1 MFGATRTHLFVFM
14 GLAWLAACATTDLEP
29 LSGYE
34 PDTLRLEEE
43 ENELWAA
50 SERFER
56 HLERKDALYR
66 DEALQDYLNGVAARL
81 LSATLRDPTLRPRV
95 RVVKDPHVN
104 AFVLPNGALYM
115 TTGLLARLENEAQA
129 ATILGH
135 ELVHYLNRHALKEA
149 RTEQNT
155 AGIAAVVGILM
166 AGITGPYAVQQVAA
180 ASIAGYSR
188 DLEAEAD
195 VEGFRLMQGAG
206 YDPKEAPRTF
216 EHLLRLSEEEGSEHP
231 GIFASHPKLRERRD
245 MMRLLAT
252 AEHDRRPPQSTPV
265 VGAATYMAKVET
277 LLLDNAA
284 LDIQRGR
291 HETAGAAIERHLS
304 LNPRSAR
311 AHFLRGENIRMSPED
326 DETAAKAIAA
336 YRRSTSLPDTPG
348 EAYRELG
355 LMYRSMGR
363 DDEAT
368 TAFQQ
373 YLSAKP
379 GAVDAPIIRSYVSER
394 SSQVRE

>member
-1 MFGATRTHLFVFM
+1 MFGARWACLFVLM

-29 LSGYE
+29 LSSYE
-34 PDTLRLEEE
+34 PDTLQLDEE

-56 HLERKDALYR
+56 HLERRHALYA
-66 DEALQDYLNGVAARL
+66 DEALQAYLNGIAERL
-81 LSATLRDPTLRPRV
+81 LLATLSDPDLSPRV

-115 TTGLLARLENEAQA
+115 TMGLLARLENEAQA

-155 AGIAAVVGILM
+155 ACIAAVVGLVF

-180 ASIAGYSR
+180 ASNAGYSR

-195 VEGFRLMQGAG
+195 IEGFRLMREAG
-206 YDPKEAPRTF
+206 YDAKEAPRTF
-216 EHLLRLSEEEGSEHP
+216 EHLLRVSEEEGNEHP

-245 MMRLLAT
+245 TLRSLA
-252 AEHDRRPPQSTPV
+252 ALEQDRRPPQTTPI
-265 VGAATYMAKVET
+265 VGAASYMAKIET

-284 LDIQRGR
+284 LDIQR
-291 HETAGAAIERHLS
+291 HL
-304 LNPRSAR
+304 LRNPRSAR
-311 AHFLRGENIRMSPED
+311 AHFLRGEIIRMSP
-326 DETAAKAIAA
+326 DEGETTAKAFAA
-336 YRRSTSLPDTPG
+336 YRKSTSLPDTPG

-363 DDEAT
+363 NNEAT
-368 TAFQQ
+368 AAFRQ
-373 YLSAKP
+373 YLSANP
-379 GAVDAPIIRSYVSER
+379 GAADAPIIRSYIADGDATAR
-394 SSQVRE
+394 TTATPQ